1 MPVTHASC
9 VRVPAKPKFLP
20 MRHVRWPL
28 LLQSC
33 VLVQPESSTV
43 TLDIDIR
50 EKCLLYVQNRKYS
63 TKTICFRILHN
74 VSIKKKKC
82 LYIYKYCD
90 LNFENISMDYGY
102 EQIRTN
108 TLCIRISCITFYKCI
123 RSIFHFWIINICMAR
138 CCGTAVP
145 W

>member
-1 MPVTHASC
+1 MRCPALAAAASKL
-9 VRVPAKPKFLP
+9 RAGA
-20 MRHVRWPL
+20 
-28 LLQSC
+28 
-33 VLVQPESSTV
+33 SSTV
-43 TLDIDIR
+43 TLDIAIR

-63 TKTICFRILHN
+63 TKTICFRILHK

-90 LNFENISMDYGY
+90 LNFENIGMDYGY

-145 W
+145 WYLLKLIY